1 MWNLVFHTEFTFT
14 SQQFFNNIKP
24 KPEGAGANYETLGY
38 FFRKIFNFEFVVE
51 IFLYRVVLYV
61 VAIMRIEENEI
72 IKEKRNDKYE

>member
-1 MWNLVFHTEFTFT
+1 
-14 SQQFFNNIKP
+14 
-24 KPEGAGANYETLGY
+24 
-38 FFRKIFNFEFVVE
+38 VVE